1 MRITV
6 IGPGRAGTA
15 IDEAARAAGHA
26 TRLTRDA
33 TDAAGADVAL
43 IAVPDD
49 AVAEV
54 AAALPEGPAVGM
66 LSGSVPLAALG
77 TRARVFCLHPM
88 QTIQPGGGDQLAGCA
103 AGVTASDPATAD
115 LARDL
120 ARDLGM
126 HPVDVPE
133 SDRPLPHIACVF
145 ASNLLLPALAAAMRT
160 LELAGLGDQRAAL
173 LGPLAHRALDNALA
187 DGPLVRPTGPVS
199 RGDAR
204 TVSAHRDAL
213 RARDPELET
222 AYVRLSEALLPLVG
236 EPAAARSALA
246 LGAPS

>member
-6 IGPGRAGTA
+6 IGSGRAGTA

-33 TDAAGADVAL
+33 ADAGGADVVL

-49 AVAEV
+49 AVAAV
-54 AAALPEGPAVGM
+54 AACVPDGPAVGM

-77 TRARVFCLHPM
+77 GHARAFCLHPM
-88 QTIQPGGGDQLAGCA
+88 QTIQPGAGPQLAGCA
-103 AGVTASDPATAD
+103 AGITASDPATRD
-115 LARDL
+115 LARGL

-133 SDRPLPHIACVF
+133 ADRPLPHIACVF

-187 DGPLVRPTGPVS
+187 DGPHVRPTGPVA

-204 TVSAHRDAL
+204 TVTAHRGAL
-213 RARDPELET
+213 RARDPELER
-222 AYVRLSEALLPLVG
+222 AYVALSAALLPLVD
-236 EPAAARSALA
+236 EPAAARAALA